1 MRRLKPATTIG
12 DGSIIN
18 KGGIMG
24 EPPREGDNSPD

>member
-1 MRRLKPATTIG
+1 MRGLSGAKA

-24 EPPREGDNSPD
+24 EPPREEKATGQ